1 MKIVLIGEAQGETEA
16 QFKHGFCGSAG
27 AELIKMLGESKFAPS
42 IGIKYPSALDM
53 IAYWTHLRENFG
65 IAITNVFEEHPPENN
80 LGHFF
85 DNTSRDGF
93 MPALVLQNMQGRYVK
108 PEFRHHITELFER
121 LGNWNPNICIL
132 LGNPACW
139 AVLHQTKI
147 SQIRGT
153 IQKSNHLNLKCLPT
167 YHPSYIMRGAWPDR
181 PIVLADLQKA
191 KLESETPEIKFPLR
205 KAWFNC
211 TLDEIRAWLDLH
223 AEKYSIDIESGY
235 ALFSK
240 AEINRMPKKLR
251 YILSSQI
258 SMVGFA
264 RNEEDAMVIEFMTRE
279 KPNLTYWED
288 KKDEVVA
295 WKLCQ
300 QGLAKPIPKIFQNG
314 MYDMNRLIFARMRTN
329 MPRED
334 TMLQHHAHYPEM
346 RKSLGFMAS
355 IYCSETNWKQMYGS
369 DQISSL
375 KRDSE

>member
-1 MKIVLIGEAQGETEA
+1 MKIVLIGEARGETED
-16 QFKHGFCGSAG
+16 QFQHGFCGSSG
-27 AELIKMLGESKFAPS
+27 AELSRMLSESKLAPN
-42 IGIKYPSALDM
+42 IEIQYPSALDL
-53 IAYWTHLRENFG
+53 ISYWTYLRENHG

-80 LGHFF
+80 LGYFF
-85 DNTSRDGF
+85 DSTSRDGF
-93 MPALVLQNMQGRYVK
+93 IPALVLPKMPGRYVK
-108 PEFRHHITELFER
+108 PEFRHHITSLFER
-121 LGNWNPNICIL
+121 LSTWNPNICIL

-191 KLESETPEIKFPLR
+191 KLESETREIKFLSR

-211 TLDEIRAWLDLH
+211 TLDEIRAWLDLP
-223 AEKYSIDIESGY
+223 AESYAVDIESGY
-235 ALFSK
+235 ALFSR

-264 RNEEDAMVIEFMTRE
+264 RNPEDAMVIEFMTRD
-279 KPNLTYWED
+279 KPNLTYWQD
-288 KKDEVVA
+288 KTDEIAA

-300 QGLAKPIPKIFQNG
+300 LGLNAPIPKIFQNG
-314 MYDMNRLIFARMRTN
+314 MYDINRLLYAGMKTYL
-329 MPRED
+329 PRED

-346 RKSLGFMAS
+346 KKSLGFMAS
-355 IYCSETNWKQMYGS
+355 IYCNESSWKQMYGA
-369 DQISSL
+369 DQGDSL
-375 KRDSE
+375 KRDD